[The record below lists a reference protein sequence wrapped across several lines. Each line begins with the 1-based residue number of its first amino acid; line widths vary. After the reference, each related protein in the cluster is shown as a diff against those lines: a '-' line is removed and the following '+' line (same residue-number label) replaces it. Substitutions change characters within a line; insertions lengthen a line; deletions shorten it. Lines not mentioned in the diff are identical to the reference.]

1 MKKFNFK
8 AILSVCMAIAFGIGA
23 LTFYPEQ
30 YQTVYAAATAE
41 SYYSS
46 ITATEDTALLGQ
58 LHDLITTTHT
68 KYTSYDDCKNPNTVI
83 KTDKGSN
90 NSSVMEFYS
99 QEDIAKSWGGGDPGT
114 WNREHVWCQSRSNG
128 MWGKSGAGS
137 DLHHIRPAETRLNS
151 TRGNH
156 KYGIAT
162 NGTPA
167 YYKNSSDGNIALG
180 GYVDD
185 SSDTF
190 EPLDKVKGDVARI
203 VFYVYTHYN
212 TYTNVGGTTN
222 GNRAGAFGTLRFTN
236 IVAKSRESEAIKMLL
251 EWNDLDPVDQIER
264 DRNEAVYSI
273 QGNRNPFID
282 NEDYAD
288 AIWGDGQVSPDK
300 TSVKLNK
307 TTLTL
312 RVGAKE
318 TLTATTNGEGSL
330 TWSTSNS
337 NVISV
342 SGGVLTAVGEGTAT
356 ITAKYGTASATCKV
370 TVSNDIV
377 LDKTQ
382 VTLKVGESVKITADA
397 TGSVTWESLDKTIA
411 TVQDGTITAVNTGVT
426 TVTAKCGNST
436 MSVKVTVVKDSG
448 ENPDPSDTNV
458 VTVTIDSF
466 SSLSGS
472 YGFYNWSSGG
482 VSGIAYIY
490 GGEKNSM
497 QFNSNRTSYYI
508 ASTSAT
514 PGAITSIT
522 VVSTKSERDWTLMT
536 STQPYGQVDGTPTNG
551 NNRGSKKVS
560 LGGATWNITG
570 SDTYFSL
577 NYDSGNSG
585 AGYLVSITIEYT
597 KDGGSEKPDPDTPF
611 VESEF
616 TKAVKN
622 VSKANDMQGKFNA
635 IKTAVAEYNKL
646 SEEQK
651 QEYSAD
657 YATLLSEIN
666 SYNANVEKVNGY
678 MTSAIDVSAK
688 EILVV
693 AAAVA
698 MLYFIKQ
705 ILL

>member
-8 AILSVCMAIAFGIGA
+8 AILSVCMAIALSIGA

-30 YQTVYAAATAE
+30 HQTVYAAATAE

-46 ITATEDTALLGQ
+46 ITATEGTALLGQ
-58 LHDLITTTHT
+58 LHDIITTTHT
-68 KYTSYDDCKNPNTVI
+68 QYTSYNDCKNTNTLM

-99 QEDIAKSWGGGDPGT
+99 QADISKSWGSGNVGT

-128 MWGKSGAGS
+128 LWGTTGAGS
-137 DLHHIRPAETRLNS
+137 DLHHIRPAETTLNS

-156 KYGIAT
+156 KYGVAT
-162 NGTPA
+162 NGSPA
-167 YYKNSSDGNIALG
+167 YYKDSSSKNVALG
-180 GYVDD
+180 GYVNT
-185 SSDTF
+185 STDTF
-190 EPLDKVKGDVARI
+190 EPLDNVKGDVARI

-212 TYTNVGGTTN
+212 TYSNVGGTTN
-222 GNRAGAFGTLRFTN
+222 GNKSSTFGTLRFTN
-236 IVAKSRESEAIKMLL
+236 IVAKSSESEAIKMLL

-288 AIWGDGQVSPDK
+288 AIWGDGQVSPDT

-307 TTLTL
+307 TTLSL
-312 RVGAKE
+312 RVGTKE
-318 TLTATTNGEGSL
+318 TLTATTKGEGSL

-337 NVISV
+337 NVVSV

-370 TVSNDIV
+370 TVSNDII

-397 TGSVTWESLDKTIA
+397 TGSVMWESLDKTIA
-411 TVQDGTITAVNTGVT
+411 TVQDGTITAVNTGKT

-436 MSVKVTVVKDSG
+436 VSVSVTVVDDSG
-448 ENPDPSDTNV
+448 ENPSDTNI
-458 VTVTIDSF
+458 VTITIGSF
-466 SSLSGS
+466 ETLDGS
-472 YGFYNWSSGG
+472 YGFYNWSNGG

-490 GGEKNSM
+490 GGNKDSL
-497 QFNSNRTSYYI
+497 QFNTNRSSYYI

-514 PGAITSIT
+514 AGAITSIT
-522 VVSTKSERDWTLMT
+522 VVSDKNERDWTLMT
-536 STQPYGQVDGTPTNG
+536 STQPYGQVDGAPTSG
-551 NNRGSKKVS
+551 NDRGSKKVS
-560 LGGATWNITG
+560 SGGATWNITG
-570 SDTYFSL
+570 EDTYFSL
-577 NYDSGNSG
+577 NYDSSNGG
-585 AGYLVSITIEYT
+585 AGYLVSITIEYD
-597 KDGGSEKPDPDTPF
+597 KNGGSENPDPDEPSTD
-611 VESEF
+611 SEF
-616 TKAVKN
+616 TKAVKA
-622 VSKANDMQGKFNA
+622 VSKTSDMQSKFNA

-651 QEYSAD
+651 QEHAD
-657 YATLLSEIN
+657 EYATLLNEIN
-666 SYNANVEKVNGY
+666 NYNANAERCNGY
-678 MTSAIDVSAK
+678 MNSAIDVSAK

-693 AAAVA
+693 AAAAA